1 MGFLSNFIFFSSCD
15 RGVKCDLVLDKFISI
30 IEYVNSRDTEAQIDV
45 FSLTDLL

>member
-1 MGFLSNFIFFSSCD
+1 MGFLSNFIF
-15 RGVKCDLVLDKFISI
+15 GVKCDLVLDKFISI